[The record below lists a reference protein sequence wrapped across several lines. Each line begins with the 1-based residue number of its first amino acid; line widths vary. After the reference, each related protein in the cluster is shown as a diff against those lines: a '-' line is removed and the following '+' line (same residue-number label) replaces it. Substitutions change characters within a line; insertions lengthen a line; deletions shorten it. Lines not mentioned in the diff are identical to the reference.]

1 MRDPPGGKQSLN
13 IVGDEYA
20 EADALSLAPGR
31 DGGVDVDIDRMQHL
45 KLHVDEQ
52 VDGGAHIEDIPD
64 KPKAGVQDAKDA
76 KDDEQDRVVNAPE
89 GFRPTRKVRE
99 GEQDAGSA

>member
-1 MRDPPGGKQSLN
+1 MRPSRKVIDPPGGKTSLN
-13 IVGDEYA
+13 ITGDEYA
-20 EADALSLAPGR
+20 EADALSLAPAR

-45 KLHVDEQ
+45 KLHVDEE

-64 KPKAGVQDAKDA
+64 KKVAAGQT
-76 KDDEQDRVVNAPE
+76 EQGQERVVNAPD

-99 GEQDAGSA
+99 GEWFK

>member
-1 MRDPPGGKQSLN
+1 
-13 IVGDEYA
+13 
-20 EADALSLAPGR
+20 
-31 DGGVDVDIDRMQHL
+31 MQHL

-64 KPKAGVQDAKDA
+64 QPKKDQA
-76 KDDEQDRVVNAPE
+76 QQDRIVNAPD

-99 GEQDAGSA
+99 GELSKS